1 MGGSAAECAAVQ
13 PRCARSAKPLEPRCR
28 PVSCAGPR
36 QIKKGESVV
45 EDDDFEDEA
54 FDEGEEDV
62 EDDGLGLDEIDELD
76 ELDEEFEDD
85 EADDLVLDDD
95 VDADIVV
102 ADDEE
107 LDEDDEEEDAELED
121 DDVDDED
128 DEEGIL
134 GFGEKALAEDELLD
148 FVDDT
153 KEDLGVL
160 TVPIGEG
167 EFTCR
172 SCFLVKNRAQL
183 ADEKK
188 MICLDCA

>member
-1 MGGSAAECAAVQ
+1 MADE
-13 PRCARSAKPLEPRCR
+13 
-28 PVSCAGPR
+28 
-36 QIKKGESVV
+36 
-45 EDDDFEDEA
+45 FEDEA
-54 FDEGEEDV
+54 FEDGEGDV

-85 EADDLVLDDD
+85 EVAELVLDDE
-95 VDADIVV
+95 VDAELPAV
-102 ADDEE
+102 AVDDDD
-107 LDEDDEEEDAELED
+107 LDDEEEDVELAED
-121 DDVDDED
+121 DGDDDED
-128 DEEGIL
+128 EDEIL

>member
-1 MGGSAAECAAVQ
+1 MA
-13 PRCARSAKPLEPRCR
+13 
-28 PVSCAGPR
+28 
-36 QIKKGESVV
+36 
-45 EDDDFEDEA
+45 DDEFEDEA
-54 FDEGEEDV
+54 FEDGEVEA
-62 EDDGLGLDEIDELD
+62 EDDGLELDEIDELD

-85 EADDLVLDDD
+85 EVAELVLDD
-95 VDADIVV
+95 VDAAIPVV
-102 ADDEE
+102 ADDDD
-107 LDEDDEEEDAELED
+107 LDDEEEDVELEED
-121 DDVDDED
+121 DGDGDDD
-128 DEEGIL
+128 DEEIL
-134 GFGEKALAEDELLD
+134 GFGEKALADDELLD

-188 MICLDCA
+188 MICLECA

>member
-1 MGGSAAECAAVQ
+1 MRARPRSLRAV
-13 PRCARSAKPLEPRCR
+13 PETARTPLPSRHSGR
-28 PVSCAGPR
+28 R
-36 QIKKGESVV
+36 YQQKGESVV
-45 EDDDFEDEA
+45 DDEFEDEA
-54 FDEGEEDV
+54 FEDTEDDV
-62 EDDGLGLDEIDELD
+62 EDGEDLGLGDIDELE
-76 ELDEEFEDD
+76 ELDDEFED
-85 EADDLVLDDD
+85 EETDDLPLD
-95 VDADIVV
+95 VVADEIVV
-102 ADDEE
+102 DDDEE
-107 LDEDDEEEDAELED
+107 LDDDVEEDAELED
-121 DDVDDED
+121 EEDVDDD
-128 DEEGIL
+128 DEETIL

-148 FVDDT
+148 FVDDS